1 MQECLDVARH
11 KGNEDAEQQ
20 ILGIIK
26 GEQER
31 AFWRRLKYTMAA
43 WTGGSVQSVQVED
56 TEGNV
61 EVFCTQ
67 QEVHGAI
74 WRSIY
79 QKQFFLAEEAPI
91 CKGTLQE
98 VFRYNAATRAGDKAL
113 DSSLWF
119 DPDFDKL
126 TKAICQELVM
136 IQEAIP
142 KDSISNI
149 I

>member
-1 MQECLDVARH
+1 MDVARH

-98 VFRYNAATRAGDKAL
+98 VFRYNADMRAGDEVL
-113 DSSLWF
+113 EGSFWY
-119 DPDFDKL
+119 DPDFNKS
-126 TKAICQELVM
+126 TKEICEELVK
-136 IQEAIP
+136 I
-142 KDSISNI
+142 
-149 I
+149 